1 MNDLSSTKDNQRKKS
16 HVKVFIFGFINST
29 ELPVVTFES

>member
-1 MNDLSSTKDNQRKKS
+1 MIFQALKIKKEKKS